1 MRMCGAEA
9 HVESSGVDIDSS
21 SSARH
26 EPPCCRAASERAN
39 LCDPMRELILLSSLA
54 TGLALGESVLDVQTR
69 PAVERGARSD
79 EGVERW
85 LSELSAARAQD
96 RSRAERELAARL
108 GARDL
113 DRLRAA
119 AQAGTAEV
127 RRRIAAALGADE
139 PHIDLAASM
148 ASDRAPE
155 ISEIGRDALREL
167 IARWSPGYSD
177 PGLERGEVRLKL
189 REKSER
195 VFSLDASANG
205 ADLALALDE
214 LDRAAESAPPL
225 VLDPALAISAPRAF
239 HPNTDF
245 EGPLE
250 RVLDGLARANDVGFV
265 GFAFDAELGASARPW
280 ILVTSRADDGTTSAV
295 ERITAWCVAIAE
307 GPDAQRTSSAEI
319 ARNAKRSAAA
329 RALAA
334 IDWPAALVWLEQRWR
349 GGADADALDGVLLAA
364 GRGRVVG
371 SLLDPRVQESLYAEM
386 DAAARRRDSAGDR
399 RAEEIARALA
409 EAGSSGAAGEDLSA
423 VALSNRGASARET
436 WMRLVVL
443 ELTKS
448 ASPLVLPFVDALI
461 ASPPASEAKSASESE
476 RDALRFQALR
486 TRAACAHGQPSSAPL
501 ADPRSLFEW
510 AAARG
515 ELDELVRCLAVSS
528 AAFPTDWRDPD
539 RWPNAWWDESHD
551 ALRAALVAWSLA
563 APKSRATTD
572 NRAQE
577 SSPAAAEDVAAKIAS
592 RAMSPAF
599 IEALAGRFRRAIE
612 TGDGDRVER
621 FVAAARRASPSS
633 ESLDRLEVLSGRD
646 GAEAEARVID
656 AATSD
661 SRSDLLCLGAMAGG
675 RLGAKARES
684 LVRSIRGKP
693 APEDLIAALDR
704 AIVELRAARAEKD
717 EHAFVLAVRDAAK
730 SAEPKV
736 RALLRADLWPE
747 VQKSVVVHLSE
758 VDRHLRTSGL

>member
-1 MRMCGAEA
+1 ML
-9 HVESSGVDIDSS
+9 VSIV
-21 SSARH
+21 
-26 EPPCCRAASERAN
+26 
-39 LCDPMRELILLSSLA
+39 LSSLA
-54 TGLALGESVLDVQTR
+54 PGLALGESVLDVQTR
-69 PAVERGARSD
+69 PPVERDARSD
-79 EGVERW
+79 EGVEHW

-113 DRLRAA
+113 DRLRATT
-119 AQAGTAEV
+119 QAGTAEV

-139 PHIDLAASM
+139 RHIDLSASM

-177 PGLERGEVRLKL
+177 PALERGEVRLKL

-214 LDRAAESAPPL
+214 LDRAADSAPPL
-225 VLDPALAISAPRAF
+225 VIDSALAFSAPRAF

-280 ILVTSRADDGTTSAV
+280 ILVTSRADDGAIPAA
-295 ERITAWCVAIAE
+295 ERITTWCVAIAE
-307 GPDAQRTSSAEI
+307 APDAQRTSAPEI

-334 IDWPAALVWLEQRWR
+334 LDWPAALFWLEQRWR
-349 GGADADALDGVLLAA
+349 GGADADALDGIVLAA

-371 SLLDPRVQESLYAEM
+371 SLLDSHVQESLYAEM

-409 EAGSSGAAGEDLSA
+409 AAGSSGAAGEDLGA
-423 VALSNRGASARET
+423 VALANRGASARET

-461 ASPPASEAKSASESE
+461 ASTSANEAPNASESE
-476 RDALRFQALR
+476 REALRFQALR
-486 TRAACAHGQPSSAPL
+486 TRAASAHGQPLSAPL

-528 AAFPTDWRDPD
+528 AAFPTEWRDPD
-539 RWPNAWWDESHD
+539 RWPSAWWDESHD

-563 APKSRATTD
+563 APDSHATSAPESRATSGIGSRATSD
-572 NRAQE
+572 NRAQG
-577 SSPAAAEDVAAKIAS
+577 SSSAAAENVATKIAS

-599 IEALAGRFRRAIE
+599 VEALAGRFRRAIE

-621 FVAAARRASPSS
+621 FVAAARRASSSS

-646 GAEAEARVID
+646 DAEVQARLLD

-693 APEDLIAALDR
+693 VPEDLIAALDR
-704 AIVELRAARAEKD
+704 AIVALRAARAEKD

-747 VQKSVVVHLSE
+747 VQKSVVVHLAE
-758 VDRHLRTSGL
+758 LDRHLRTSGL